1 VVVLLTALLVR
12 QELRDK
18 VMLVVMVGQFLLMV
32 VQAVAARVPQ
42 ELTQEALVDP
52 AVWVKQIQ

>member
-18 VMLVVMVGQFLLMV
+18 VMLVVMVRQFLLMV
-32 VQAVAARVPQ
+32 VQAVAARVRQ
-42 ELTQEALVDP
+42 ELTQEALMDL